1 MYLEATEHIA
11 FQLQDVFDRAR
22 ARIAVAEEMLYRYV
36 AVVRVGSCGC
46 PAQ

>member
-11 FQLQDVFDRAR
+11 FQLQDDFDRAR

-36 AVVRVGSCGC
+36 AVRVGSCGC